1 MSVILYSNGCP
12 KCKILKQRL
21 DEKKI
26 AYLESNDTSFLE
38 ENKILSFPALAV
50 DNKIYKFYNAILWLK
65 NQKTEDDYNG

>member
-50 DNKIYKFYNAILWLK
+50 DSKIYKFYNAILWLK
-65 NQKTEDDYNG
+65 NQKMEESHHE